1 MIIKII
7 NKLKNMPYKPGTNT
21 DKVSEAIKIVIWCFD
36 EVINI
41 LKKHDDSIFYH
52 HWDVVALTKDKMIE
66 LEKIIFI
73 DLKLKEGDKK
83 RFKLK
88 DCRCVFKQM
97 DATMNNLA
105 GYSVSF
111 KNIWDKK
118 RNNKQWLYY
127 VLA

>member
-7 NKLKNMPYKPGTNT
+7 NNIKIMPYKPGTNM

-52 HWDVVALTKDKMIE
+52 HWNVVTLTKDKMIE

-73 DLKLKEGDKK
+73 DLKLKESDKK
-83 RFKLK
+83 SFKLK

-97 DATMNNLA
+97 DAVMNNLA
-105 GYSVSF
+105 NYSVSF
-111 KNIWDKK
+111 KNIWNKK
-118 RNNKQWLYY
+118 RNNKQWLGY
-127 VLA
+127 VTD